1 MIENREYNTV
11 RKGTKKMKKNFS
23 PQDKMV
29 VALEAIKEEK
39 TPGQIAGQYQIHP
52 QQVGRWKKEA
62 LIILKEGFSDKRKKD
77 NWDQQ
82 RLLDELYKTI
92 GQRDIELAW
101 LKKKLQP
108 FGLSD

>member
-1 MIENREYNTV
+1 
-11 RKGTKKMKKNFS
+11 MKKIFNS
-23 PQDKMV
+23 QDKIA
-29 VALEAIKEEK
+29 VALEAIKEEL
-39 TPGQIAGQYQIHP
+39 TPGQIASKYEIHP

-62 LIILKEGFSDKRKKD
+62 LIILKDGFSDKRKKE

-82 RLLDELYKTI
+82 KLTDELYKTI
-92 GQRDIELAW
+92 GQRDIELTW